1 MLVLTRRQGEY
12 VLVYPSDIDPKMTVA
27 ELFRDGP
34 IEVHVGSI
42 NKNQVRLNIKAPSEL
57 TILRNELVE
66 GAVNEPVKQTALA

>member
-12 VLVYPSDIDPKMTVA
+12 VLVYPSNIDSTMTVA

-42 NKNQVRLNIKAPSEL
+42 NKNQVRLNIKAPGEL
-57 TILRNELVE
+57 TILRNELV
-66 GAVNEPVKQTALA
+66 NEPVKQTATA

>member
-12 VLVYPSDIDPKMTVA
+12 VLVYPSNIDSTMTVA

-42 NKNQVRLNIKAPSEL
+42 NKNQVRLNIKAPGEL
-57 TILRNELVE
+57 TILRNELV
-66 GAVNEPVKQTALA
+66 NEPIKQTATA

>member
-12 VLVYPSDIDPKMTVA
+12 VLVYPSNIDSTMTVA

-42 NKNQVRLNIKAPSEL
+42 NKNQVRLSIKAPGEL
-57 TILRNELVE
+57 TILRNELV
-66 GAVNEPVKQTALA
+66 NEPLKQTATA